1 MKKIL
6 GLDLGVGSIG
16 WALVNEAE
24 QADEKSSIIKLGVRV
39 VHFDTFVTS
48 DKGTELKG
56 DPMDYFRAGKGI
68 SPCAGRTKKRTAR
81 RILQRFKLRR
91 DNLIEILK
99 ENNFITDDEILSENG
114 LLKTPE
120 NNGFIDSIQA
130 ENDDWSEAKNFSP
143 RFPPFQY

>member
-39 VHFDTFVTS
+39 NPLTVDEQTNFE
-48 DKGTELKG
+48 KGKPITTTAVRTLKRS
-56 DPMDYFRAGKGI
+56 M
-68 SPCAGRTKKRTAR
+68 R
-81 RILQRFKLRR
+81 RNLQRFKLRR

-99 ENNFITDDEILSENG
+99 EYKVINQNVLSSIFPLLQPSILHLFWLAIH
-114 LLKTPE
+114 LLKLPLQFLYPSFQTIP
-120 NNGFIDSIQA
+120 Q
-130 ENDDWSEAKNFSP
+130 NFLLLLL
-143 RFPPFQY
+143 